1 MATNLIVH
9 NWGFMWVDF
18 GLKKNK
24 KSLVAE
30 WTRTLLEKDIY
41 DFASLSFKTLLKQR
55 IWVSTIR
62 RVKVQIGFWGIVIC
76 ALIKTCV
83 YVCVCVCA
91 CVRACVR
98 ARACVYKCY
107 ILLPIPL
114 YHVTRSAIEARGSRP
129 LAALGYSRQCRLA

>member
-1 MATNLIVH
+1 MGRL
-9 NWGFMWVDF
+9 W
-18 GLKKNK
+18 KKNK
-24 KSLVAE
+24 KKINKSLVAE
-30 WTRTLLEKDIY
+30 WTRTLLEKDIH

-55 IWVSTIR
+55 IWVSMIR
-62 RVKVQIGFWGIVIC
+62 RVKVQIGFRGIVIC

-83 YVCVCVCA
+83 CVCV

-98 ARACVYKCY
+98 ARACVCKCY